1 MAEQSDRPAAS
12 DRDAPSAGRGRRSP
26 FERFVE
32 VAHRW
37 VTHPAFFFGCLALVL
52 LWLVS
57 VPLWADLK
65 AWQTAI
71 HTVTSVITLLLLALL
86 ENSSRRSGEASQEK
100 LNVIA
105 EALAALMASRAVE
118 DRDLEQAVTTLR
130 DSVGLEERH

>member
-1 MAEQSDRPAAS
+1 VTERCERPAAS
-12 DRDAPSAGRGRRSP
+12 DRDEAGDGRTP

-32 VAHRW
+32 TAQRL
-37 VTHPAFFFGCLALVL
+37 VTRPAFFFGCLAVL
-52 LWLVS
+52 LVWLFS

-71 HTVTSVITLLLLALL
+71 HTLTSIISLLLLALL
-86 ENSSRRSGEASQEK
+86 ENASRRAEQASQEK

-118 DRDLEQAVTTLR
+118 DSDLEDAVATLR
-130 DSVGLEERH
+130 DAVGLEQRH